1 MAPSSLAAT
10 GLTLLASLLLRPAAG
25 IELPALGGVHAVL
38 HFPQHPGFSLPVG
51 ERVRVAHPPPHK
63 RLPPGLSAARQ
74 QATQAL
80 RRLPPRG
87 WAWRLRH

>member
-1 MAPSSLAAT
+1 MVSSSLAG

-25 IELPALGGVHAVL
+25 IELPSLGGVHAVL

-51 ERVRVAHPPPHK
+51 ERVRAAHPPPHK
-63 RLPPGLSAARQ
+63 RLPLGVSATGH
-74 QATQAL
+74 QATPAL
-80 RRLPPRG
+80 RCLPSRG